1 MKKMSKLD
9 KQVKVNRKKSM
20 TKKALDEYNKAQRTS
35 VSWNTGTRVHA
46 SVKDYNRQATK
57 QAIRKAM
64 REAC

>member
-57 QAIRKAM
+57 QATRKAM